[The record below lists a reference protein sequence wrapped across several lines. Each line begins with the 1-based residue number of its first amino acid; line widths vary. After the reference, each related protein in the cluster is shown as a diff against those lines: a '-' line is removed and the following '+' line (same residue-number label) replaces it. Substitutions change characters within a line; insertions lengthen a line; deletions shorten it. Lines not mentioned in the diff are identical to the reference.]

1 MNELSSKYSDDPKNY
16 WSILKDIYGSKKSKN
31 LTNVP
36 IHKLFNHFK
45 HLNSRRTHSNDT
57 QNTFVHQAVAEGLLD
72 SHISEKE
79 IADAVQNTKNGK
91 ATGKGNIHN
100 EFLKCSK
107 NDIGKSLTHLFN
119 TILSSGNYPEDW
131 SFGFITPIHKKG
143 NKTDPEN
150 YRGITVLSC
159 LGKLFNSILN
169 NRLIKYLEDNNILKD
184 EQAGFRKGF
193 RTTDNIFTLKT
204 LIDKYARSQKKKK
217 NNVLFSCFIDF
228 KSVFDRISRTKL
240 LHKMQKVG
248 ITGKFLSVISSVYSS
263 DKSCLKI
270 GNKIAESFQ
279 CHNGVK
285 QGDILSPALFN
296 LYLHDL
302 PEQFETVNDPVYLD
316 GRAIDC
322 LLYADDLIVVSQT
335 AEGLQGSLSKLQ
347 EFCSF
352 NSMTI
357 NSDKTKIVL
366 FNKPGKKLSR
376 YHFHINGEHID
387 MATSY
392 KYLGLTFSIC
402 GSFTTAKH
410 ELKKTAIK
418 AFFKIRKEMGAS
430 FKSNVQ
436 DLVKIIRNS
445 HQTNFAL
452 WLRSLGSRQI
462 PTRNTEP
469 NRTSFKHIL

>member
-1 MNELSSKYSDDPKNY
+1 M
-16 WSILKDIYGSKKSKN
+16 
-31 LTNVP
+31 
-36 IHKLFNHFK
+36 
-45 HLNSRRTHSNDT
+45 
-57 QNTFVHQAVAEGLLD
+57 HQAVAEGPLD
-72 SHISEKE
+72 SDISEKE

-91 ATGKGNIHN
+91 ATGKNNIYN

-119 TILSSGNYPEDW
+119 TILSSGNYPEDR
-131 SFGFITPIHKKG
+131 SFGFMTPIHKKG

-193 RTTDNIFTLKT
+193 RTTDDIFTLKT

-228 KSVFDRISRTKL
+228 KSAFDRISRTNL

-248 ITGKFLSVISSVYSS
+248 ITGKFLSVISSMYSS

-270 GNKIAESFQ
+270 GNKITESFQ

-285 QGDILSPALFN
+285 QGDILSPTLFN

-302 PEQFETVNDPVYLD
+302 LEQFETVNDPVCLD

-322 LLYADDLIVVSQT
+322 RLYADD
-335 AEGLQGSLSKLQ
+335 
-347 EFCSF
+347 F
-352 NSMTI
+352 NYCFPNCRRLTSYSMTI

-366 FNKPGKKLSR
+366 FNKLGKKLSR
-376 YHFHINGEHID
+376 YHFHINGTVACIRDILFRDHFLCFE
-387 MATSY
+387 
-392 KYLGLTFSIC
+392 
-402 GSFTTAKH
+402 FT
-410 ELKKTAIK
+410 
-418 AFFKIRKEMGAS
+418 
-430 FKSNVQ
+430 
-436 DLVKIIRNS
+436 NS
-445 HQTNFAL
+445 KF
-452 WLRSLGSRQI
+452 
-462 PTRNTEP
+462 
-469 NRTSFKHIL
+469 